1 MWTALSGWILSR
13 NVIIVIMYD
22 KKHQCVCVQDT
33 QLGPGLCDCV
43 HGCIKRAFA
52 WVVMTQTL
60 VKHSCPDLLCR
71 RSQVWWHQPESR
83 LTKPSSAFWRAWV
96 TGNEEAAREEEER
109 GEGPP
114 SPALV
119 LLFLPHF
126 SLFTS
131 QECKSLKPPDLR
143 KGNQWR
149 WCRDLKADPPCVSHR
164 QWPHLPAPLSPPF
177 LSLSVSVW
185 RSPGSSLYSDRCIWA
200 FSVCFC
206 CVLKGWGAK
215 LCFTWSLNPSQIKPC
230 VRGPFITI
238 VCSPKATQ
246 WVTGTKAV
254 HWAGLR
260 WLSGCRQP
268 SVPPHFQ
275 YWPSC
280 LV

>member
-1 MWTALSGWILSR
+1 
-13 NVIIVIMYD
+13 
-22 KKHQCVCVQDT
+22 
-33 QLGPGLCDCV
+33 
-43 HGCIKRAFA
+43 
-52 WVVMTQTL
+52 MTQTL

-83 LTKPSSAFWRAWV
+83 LTKPSSAFWRARV
-96 TGNEEAAREEEER
+96 TGNEEAAGEEEER

-177 LSLSVSVW
+177 LSLSLCLKVSWFIIVFRQMYQSIFCLFLLCVKRV
-185 RSPGSSLYSDRCIWA
+185 RSWTLFYM
-200 FSVCFC
+200 
-206 CVLKGWGAK
+206 
-215 LCFTWSLNPSQIKPC
+215 TSQIKPC
-230 VRGPFITI
+230 VCGPFITI